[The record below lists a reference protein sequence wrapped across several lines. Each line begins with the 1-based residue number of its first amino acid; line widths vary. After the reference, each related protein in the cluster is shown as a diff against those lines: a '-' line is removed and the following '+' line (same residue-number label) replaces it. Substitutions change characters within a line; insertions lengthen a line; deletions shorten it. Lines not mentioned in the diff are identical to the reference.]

1 MSNAE
6 NTMAATAAAAGS
18 THHQANDKYHT
29 KNGAMDKLT
38 SINYQ
43 AWRNKFIPLLKS
55 MNALRIVQGEEDEPA
70 PGNSAAARAAAADY
84 EKRSGKAATAILLSC
99 SEEVTPFVE
108 GMEDPRLMWDTLH
121 ERFNSAR
128 HNIGRTTILRLFQ
141 SARPTPGEAIS
152 SYFGRLLKFRQQLAG
167 TDKAIS
173 DSALKTHIFTTLPED
188 FNITIQFL
196 MLEPEEK
203 LSVNDVMDAL
213 RNRDEARRL
222 TELNKVSE
230 NNTAATSGEA
240 MYAALG
246 RPGHLVRCTFCHKNG
261 HTFEQCFRRNRLGPG
276 GSASNFSNK
285 QRVRKEIT
293 CYYCGGKG
301 HIKFH
306 CPKKQRTFERDEE
319 AKASAS
325 LAVGESDSL
334 DTY

>member
-6 NTMAATAAAAGS
+6 NIMAAAAAAAGS

-222 TELNKVSE
+222 TELNKVTVSD

-240 MYAALG
+240 MYAGAGAPG
-246 RPGHLVRCTFCHKNG
+246 RNFTRCTFCNRNG
-261 HTFEQCFRRNRLGPG
+261 HKFEQCFRRNKGGP
-276 GSASNFSNK
+276 ATKFNNK
-285 QRVRKEIT
+285 QRVRKDIV
-293 CYYCGGKG
+293 CYNCGEKG

-306 CPKKQRTFERDEE
+306 CPKRQRTFEGNE
-319 AKASAS
+319 ASAS

-334 DTY
+334 DAY